1 MTPSS
6 GFINLLKQL
15 TELRETLPYI
25 YYFIEGWDKRCPR
38 TASGRDQ
45 EGEIWESPLLLSLWH
60 HPPSL
65 RMFSSTWKFSE
76 PHIIGIFTEAL
87 SHRCESVSHSVLWDT
102 LQPPWTVARQA
113 CLSLGFFRQEY
124 WSGLLFLSP
133 GDLPDPGIEPRSPAL
148 QADSL
153 PCEPPG
159 KNIT

>member
-25 YYFIEGWDKRCPR
+25 YYFIEGWDKIYPR
-38 TASGRDQ
+38 TASGTDQ
-45 EGEIWESPLLLSLWH
+45 EGEIWESPLLLSLWN

-87 SHRCESVSHSVLWDT
+87 SLRCESVSHSVLWDT
-102 LQPPWTVARQA
+102 LQPPWTVAR
-113 CLSLGFFRQEY
+113 
-124 WSGLLFLSP
+124 
-133 GDLPDPGIEPRSPAL
+133 
-148 QADSL
+148 
-153 PCEPPG
+153 
-159 KNIT
+159 